1 MDRAAGW
8 TGALCGGFLPEVPF
22 PDHASHP
29 NAFLTGYIAQSGYA
43 SIVMNILTI
52 ILCIF
57 FWVPGIIHAFWVCSS
72 KG

>member
-1 MDRAAGW
+1 VAV
-8 TGALCGGFLPEVPF
+8 ALEKGMGKDLLI
-22 PDHASHP
+22 
-29 NAFLTGYIAQSGYA
+29 N
-43 SIVMNILTI
+43 I